1 MFLSEIQFELVILLQ
16 FMLLL
21 LSALNLKTMMDLSYI
36 YNSILFELTIV
47 YLIRKKT
54 KNSTASSEQLHEH
67 TNDDE
72 LSRDATDDEMFR
84 PATK

>member
-1 MFLSEIQFELVILLQ
+1 
-16 FMLLL
+16 
-21 LSALNLKTMMDLSYI
+21 MMDLSGI
-36 YNSILFELTIV
+36 STILFYSELTIF

-72 LSRDATDDEMFR
+72 LSRDAATDDEMFR